1 MQKDYLPIV
10 SIIFRTPE
18 ECDFSPLTLPF
29 LKACKEQHNVLCLFL
44 NNQRTEYQGTNSHIF
59 VNFRTLCKKEVR
71 TEEAGSPLSLTS

>member
-1 MQKDYLPIV
+1 MQNDYLPIV

-59 VNFRTLCKKEVR
+59 QLPHK
-71 TEEAGSPLSLTS
+71 GSKSWKGWFSSEPDFLKT

>member
-1 MQKDYLPIV
+1 MQNDYLPIV

-59 VNFRTLCKKEVR
+59 ANFHTKEVR
-71 TEEAGSPLSLTS
+71 AGKAGSPLSLTS